1 MFLAL
6 PGVTGADVM
15 LRLVKSRRS
24 PVRKILFIILMVL
37 LVRRKF
43 REIMAIDFLFSLLG
57 VSNFT
62 ETEHKRNVSQLAGVE
77 KKGKQHE
84 IF

>member
-1 MFLAL
+1 
-6 PGVTGADVM
+6 
-15 LRLVKSRRS
+15 
-24 PVRKILFIILMVL
+24 MVL

-62 ETEHKRNVSQLAGVE
+62 ETEHKRNVSQLAVVE